1 MVTTCCGSNKKMT
14 SENANLDKQTILAN
28 GLWHNNAIFAQLLGM
43 CPLLGVTTTAANGF
57 WMGAITLLVLLTSN
71 SVVSLV
77 RHWIPRE
84 VRIPAYITIIATFVT
99 IFGMA
104 MNAWMH
110 DTYLILGLFIPLIV
124 VNCAIL
130 GRAEAFASKNN
141 LLDSLVDALGMGLG
155 FTSALVILGSVRE
168 VLGKGELF
176 GFNVF
181 GANYP
186 DMIMFILPP
195 GAFIALGMIL
205 AVVNRINQQRA
216 IVKEKAISVSNIQ
229 LERA

>member
-1 MVTTCCGSNKKMT
+1 MN
-14 SENANLDKQTILAN
+14 KQTILTN

-57 WMGAITLLVLLTSN
+57 WMGAITLLVLLASN

-77 RHWIPRE
+77 RHWIPQE

-110 DTYLILGLFIPLIV
+110 ATYLILGLFIPLIV

-141 LLDSLVDALGMGLG
+141 LSDALVDALGMGLG
-155 FTSALVILGSVRE
+155 FTAALVALGGVRE
-168 VLGKGELF
+168 LLGKGELF
-176 GFNVF
+176 AIDVLGTS
-181 GANYP
+181 YP

-195 GAFIALGMIL
+195 GAFIALGVIL
-205 AVVNRINQQRA
+205 AVVNRINQRRA
-216 IVKEKAISVSNIQ
+216 IVKNRPIEANSMK
-229 LERA
+229 LETV